1 MNTRHLLIGFAACCT
16 QWVAAQS
23 VEPMALTGIEPLRNR
38 LETSLKGYLVAFDS
52 QLAKERVRVGVPL
65 ASFANDQIKV
75 AYDLSGQNV
84 MAQWQFAQSNTG
96 ALRLNYHAYVG
107 ASGGISL
114 VLRSNF

>member
-38 LETSLKGYLVAFDS
+38 LETSLKDYLVAFDS

-65 ASFANDQIKV
+65 ASFAKDQIKV

-84 MAQWQFAQSNTG
+84 MAQWQFVPSNTG
-96 ALRLNYHAYVG
+96 ALRLDYNAYVG

-114 VLRSNF
+114 VLRSRF